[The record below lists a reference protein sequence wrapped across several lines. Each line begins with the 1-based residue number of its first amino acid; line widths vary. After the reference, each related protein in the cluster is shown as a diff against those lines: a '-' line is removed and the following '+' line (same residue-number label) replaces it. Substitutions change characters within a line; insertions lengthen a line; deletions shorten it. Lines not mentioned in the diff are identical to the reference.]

1 MVIIRDIQRL
11 QCTFGEFEDS
21 VQKVCFS
28 IKEIW
33 KIYITALNYTDN
45 KFYPHIAVY
54 EKCTFGEVGGNRRQR
69 GLRYLYYVKNF

>member
-1 MVIIRDIQRL
+1 MVIIRNIQRL

-33 KIYITALNYTDN
+33 DVSLRNALW
-45 KFYPHIAVY
+45 PHQY
-54 EKCTFGEVGGNRRQR
+54 
-69 GLRYLYYVKNF
+69 